1 MDLRK
6 VVLKLASAALSLCT
20 FWAGAAFA
28 ADNIRG
34 QVMSG
39 GAPIAE
45 SWGQAL
51 TGIESSRS
59 QAGRC
64 FGK

>member
-6 VVLKLASAALSLCT
+6 VVLKLASAALSLST
-20 FWAGAAFA
+20 FGAGAAFA

-45 SWGQAL
+45 STVTLFADLQKP
-51 TGIESSRS
+51 T
-59 QAGRC
+59 
-64 FGK
+64 